1 MTYEEWE
8 QGLPEA
14 VKVDPVWQFFA
25 YRKALFLF
33 DLTWEDCAKLMG
45 DPRGKAVATQ
55 MIDSAGS
62 ISANIEEGHVRGPGK
77 DRNHFLRISVGSS
90 RETKG
95 WYLRSRHVLP
105 PEAIKHRMALLDDI
119 ISLLLTELKRQR
131 AVR

>member
-8 QGLPEA
+8 QALPES
-14 VKVDPVWQFFA
+14 VKGDPVWQFFA

-33 DLTWEDCAKLMG
+33 DLAWEDCGKLIG
-45 DPRGKAVATQ
+45 DPRGRAVAMQ

-62 ISANIEEGHVRGPGK
+62 VSANIEEGHGRGFGR
-77 DRNHFLRISVGSS
+77 DRDHFLRISAGSA

-95 WYLRSRHVLP
+95 WYVRSRHMLS
-105 PEAIKHRMALLDDI
+105 PEVVKHRTALLDETI
-119 ISLLLTELKRQR
+119 ALLLTELKRQR